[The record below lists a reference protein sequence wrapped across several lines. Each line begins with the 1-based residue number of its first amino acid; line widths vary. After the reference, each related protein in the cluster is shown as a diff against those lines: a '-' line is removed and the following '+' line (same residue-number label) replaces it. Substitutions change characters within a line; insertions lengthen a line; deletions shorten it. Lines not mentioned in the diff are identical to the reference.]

1 MTMKLLN
8 TTNSWC
14 GKVFVTYYVKKMSYI
29 GQIIHIHRHIYTVA
43 HTVIY
48 EKMIMGMIIELGRG
62 RRY

>member
-1 MTMKLLN
+1 M
-8 TTNSWC
+8 
-14 GKVFVTYYVKKMSYI
+14 TYYVKKMSYI